1 MIQNAL
7 SSTHGSKDT
16 ECACFG
22 ELGLNDEAKASRFE
36 PNLSLS
42 IYRKWNFFVPVQ
54 YITNL

>member
-7 SSTHGSKDT
+7 SSTHGSKDP

-22 ELGLNDEAKASRFE
+22 ELGLNGEAKASMFE

-42 IYRKWNFFVPVQ
+42 KEVK
-54 YITNL
+54 L